1 MGDELVEGAEGAES
15 EGKRG
20 LSRRAALKAG
30 VAVGVGAVAWSG
42 ASITSLG
49 GTPAYA
55 ITVSG
60 ITKIDLN
67 AGCRNTDQATNCL
80 ITQPFRYHTLN
91 AAALP
96 PGFCLANNPGEGT
109 CCGAANPPELR
120 WDTTVVPSSLRCE
133 IVIDSYVGQQA
144 CKDLNT
150 TLRNACG
157 YTISASGTT
166 CVNSIMPCNA
176 AGIDPNTFYTIY
188 ALCATSGT
196 PPPPPN
202 PATCNN
208 VPPVACTNGPTC

>member
-1 MGDELVEGAEGAES
+1 LSDEQGEGVGS
-15 EGKRG
+15 DDKRG
-20 LSRRAALKAG
+20 PSRRAALKASI
-30 VAVGVGAVAWSG
+30 AVGVGAVAWSG

-55 ITVSG
+55 VTVSG

-67 AGCRNTDQATNCL
+67 AGCRNTDKASNCAVGQL
-80 ITQPFRYHTLN
+80 FRYHTLN

-109 CCGAANPPELR
+109 CCGAAVAPELR
-120 WDTTVVPSSLRCE
+120 WDTKVTGTLTCE

-157 YTISASGTT
+157 YTVSVAGNS
-166 CVNSIMPCNA
+166 CVNSVMPCNP
-176 AGIDPNTFYTIY
+176 AGLDPNTFYTIY
-188 ALCATSGT
+188 ALCSTSGA
-196 PPPPPN
+196 PPPPPGV
-202 PATCNN
+202 CNN
-208 VPPVACTNGPTC
+208 VAPVACTNGPTC